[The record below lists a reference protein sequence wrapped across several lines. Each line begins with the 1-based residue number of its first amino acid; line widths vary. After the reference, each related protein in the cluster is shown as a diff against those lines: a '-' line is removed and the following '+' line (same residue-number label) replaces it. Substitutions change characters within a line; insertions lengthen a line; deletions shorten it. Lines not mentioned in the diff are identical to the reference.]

1 MILRTLVPTIVFLGI
16 GIALLAFPE
25 KLQEWA
31 VRAHRNTRGLARLI
45 PDMEFVES
53 RRYLTYLRSLGVGTL
68 VVSAL
73 LAYAMLKNRQ

>member
-1 MILRTLVPTIVFLGI
+1 MSRTLVPTLVFLCI

-31 VRAHRNTRGLARLI
+31 IKAHRNTRGPARRI

-53 RRYLTYLRSLGVGTL
+53 PRYLRYLRALGAGVLLVGLLLVYATL
-68 VVSAL
+68 T
-73 LAYAMLKNRQ
+73 NR